1 MDNKLAYLYYSP
13 RGYWKGQS
21 AIKHLT
27 AAIGAGVGTTMGTT
41 GTQERVHS
49 WLKKQAIWQIY
60 LPAPRHVPRPKFDVE
75 KPNEV
80 HQADLLYLPHDRVA
94 KRMYKYALTVVDVA
108 SRFKEAEP
116 LTSKTAVEVAEARS
130 RIYKR
135 SPLKWPK
142 LLQVDP
148 GKEFMGAV
156 SQLLAKHGVSV
167 RRGRVD
173 VHRDQGIVERFNRTL
188 AERLFGHQYAQEMLS
203 EQRSSEWV
211 TRLPDVVA
219 ALNGEVT
226 RLIDKR
232 PSEAIRRKAV
242 SARPAAPALHRP
254 IGFKEQKLPPGVGVR
269 YLYQP
274 GELEGGRRR
283 ATDPTWSLTVHRVER
298 TVTKAGDPV
307 VYYLDGPSRG
317 FVREELQVVPSGTES
332 PASSAGTAANSS
344 SIQAS
349 IVGTTAASRAASS
362 S

>member
-1 MDNKLAYLYYSP
+1 MDDNLADLCYSP
-13 RGYWKGQS
+13 RGYWKGLA

-27 AAIGAGVGTTMGTT
+27 AAVRCRASAGKTKVSADV
-41 GTQERVHS
+41 VHS

-60 LPAPRHVPRPKFDVE
+60 LPAPRYVPRPKFDVE
-75 KPNEV
+75 TPNEV

-94 KRMYKYALTVVDVA
+94 KRTYKYALTVVDVA

-116 LTSKTAVEVAEARS
+116 LTSKGAAEVAEALS

-173 VHRDQGIVERFNRTL
+173 NHRDQGVVERFNRTL
-188 AERLFGHQYAQEMLS
+188 AEKLFGQQYAQEMLLPL
-203 EQRSSEWV
+203 EQQSSEWV
-211 TRLPDVVA
+211 SRLPAVVA

-226 RLIDKR
+226 RLIGKR

-242 SARPAAPALHRP
+242 SARPAAPARRP
-254 IGFKEQKLPPGVGVR
+254 VGFEEQKLPSGVSVR

-283 ATDPTWSLTVHRVER
+283 ATGPTWSLTIHRLEHSVIKTGE
-298 TVTKAGDPV
+298 PI
-307 VYYLDGPSRG
+307 VYYLDGPPRG
-317 FVREELQVVPSGTES
+317 FVREELQVVPPDNQS
-332 PASSAGTAANSS
+332 PPCRVVSS
-344 SIQAS
+344 S
-349 IVGTTAASRAASS
+349 R
-362 S
+362 